1 VLYVFHGED
10 QFRAREALAALRR
23 ELDTDGN
30 LRHNTNRYN
39 REDTR
44 SLTPGELRAACHAA
58 SFFVE
63 ARLVIVEGLL
73 SRFSGA
79 SGRRGRA
86 GRRTNGNSGSGV
98 FEQFLDVLDALPE
111 TTTVVLLEEASPP
124 KTFLDGIP
132 GDAVVRE
139 FKTLRKQDVRP
150 WATKRA
156 REQGADISPRALDRL
171 ASMFDGNHLGELA
184 GELDKLTTYALGRTI
199 TVQDVDEL
207 VAGATDQMVWDLTDA
222 IIEGRTDRALAVLR
236 QMTISGSRPP
246 QVLTF
251 MIVRQ
256 YRQLLLAQAMLQDGL
271 AMSQIAAETGV
282 RSEYPLKKLMERAGS
297 YPAAVLEQAYRQ
309 LLESDVAVKTGVLDA
324 QPALEMLVV
333 SLSELAKSP
342 TNDSR
347 LAPVRH

>member
-1 VLYVFHGED
+1 VLQVFHGED
-10 QFRAREALAALRR
+10 QFRAREALATLRQ

-30 LRHNTNRYN
+30 LGHNTIRFNKD
-39 REDTR
+39 ETR
-44 SLTPGELRAACHAA
+44 SLTPGDFRAACHAA
-58 SFFVE
+58 SFFAE

-79 SGRRGRA
+79 SSRRGRG

-98 FEQFLDVLDALPE
+98 FEQFLDVLGALPE
-111 TTTVVLLEEASPP
+111 TTTVVLLEESSPP
-124 KTFLDGIP
+124 KGFLDAIP
-132 GDAVVRE
+132 GEAIVRE
-139 FKTLRKQDVRP
+139 FNALRKQELRP

-156 REQGADISPRALDRL
+156 KEQGADISPRALERL

-184 GELDKLTTYALGRTI
+184 GEIDKLTTYALGRTI

-207 VAGATDQMVWDLTDA
+207 VSGATDQMVWDLTDA

-236 QMTISGSRPP
+236 QMTVSGSRPP

-256 YRQLLLAQAMLQDGL
+256 YRQLLIAQALLQDGL
-271 AMSQIAAETGV
+271 GPSQIAAETGV
-282 RSEYPLKKLMERAGS
+282 RSEYPLRKLIERAGS
-297 YPAAVLEQAYRQ
+297 HPAAALEKAYRQ

-333 SLSELAKSP
+333 SLSELARSQRAP
-342 TNDSR
+342 AVSR
-347 LAPVRH
+347 R

>member
-1 VLYVFHGED
+1 VLYIFHGED
-10 QFRAREALAALRR
+10 QFRAREALATLRL
-23 ELDTDGN
+23 ELDRDGN
-30 LRHNTNRYN
+30 LGHNTIRFNRD
-39 REDTR
+39 ETR
-44 SLTPGELRAACHAA
+44 SLTAGELRSACHAA

-73 SRFSGA
+73 SRLSGA
-79 SGRRGRA
+79 SGRRSRGA
-86 GRRTNGNSGSGV
+86 RRSNGNSGSGV
-98 FEQFLDVLDALPE
+98 FDQFLEVFAGLPE
-111 TTTVVLLEEASPP
+111 TTTLVLLEEASPP
-124 KTFLDGIP
+124 RGFLEAIP
-132 GDAVVRE
+132 GEAIVRE
-139 FKTLRKQDVRP
+139 FKPLRKQDVRP

-171 ASMFDGNHLGELA
+171 ASMFNGNHLGELA
-184 GELDKLTTYALGRTI
+184 GEIEKLTTYALGRTI

-207 VAGATDQMVWDLTDA
+207 AAGATDQMVWDLTDA
-222 IIEGRTDRALAVLR
+222 IIEGRTDRSLAVLR

-271 AMSQIAAETGV
+271 SVSQIAAETGV

-297 YPAAVLEQAYRQ
+297 YPAPVLEQAYRQ

-333 SLSELAKSP
+333 SLSELARSQR
-342 TNDSR
+342 TISVSR
-347 LAPVRH
+347 R